1 MTSLLTGAS
10 REVPATTPLR
20 RLQPADHGRPELRRQ
35 NDAGLPGRLLTGLF
49 LAIAQPLLV
58 WQQRLRDREA
68 LQRMPDHLLRDI
80 GLDPAEVQAEAEKPF
95 WRA

>member
-1 MTSLLTGAS
+1 MTSLLTGAP

-20 RLQPADHGRPELRRQ
+20 KLQQPDHSRPELRWQ
-35 NDAGLPGRLLTGLF
+35 SHANLPGRILLGLF
-49 LAIAQPLLV
+49 LAIARPLLV
-58 WQQRLRDREA
+58 WQQRLRDRAA
-68 LQRMPDHLLRDI
+68 LQRLPDHLLRDI